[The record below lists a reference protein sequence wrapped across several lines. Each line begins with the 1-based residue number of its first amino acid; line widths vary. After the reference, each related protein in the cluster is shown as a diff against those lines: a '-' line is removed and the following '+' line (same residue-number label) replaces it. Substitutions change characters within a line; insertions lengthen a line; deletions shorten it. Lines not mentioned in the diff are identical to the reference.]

1 MGAGFRVAEGSTDI
15 PRGEV
20 LMQVPLSAVMS
31 PKTAAEDSP
40 PLAGALLRRNASASL
55 QLTAHVL
62 LEAARGESSRWAPYL
77 ETLPQA
83 YDIPLLWDQAE
94 AEALLQGTPLLQ
106 TVRAQRL
113 TAERE
118 FSVLSAAVAE
128 VEAAAL
134 GGSPGNGGRSPLPEG
149 LLDGDR
155 YMWAMATV
163 LSRSFSV
170 NVEQSLVPILV
181 PAADVFNTGLEGSE
195 LSLNDAGSA
204 VQVVARKTYTGGEQV
219 LLQLGPQG
227 NSELMAR
234 QGFAFPDNPH
244 NTVRMF
250 VSTSDAD
257 PFTETRLGIM
267 RFLGIDPSKG
277 HVVPRDGRPGKSLLQ
292 ALRVSTLSPASFD
305 QYSRLSDGNPVS
317 LANER
322 DTLRQVLAACKVFL
336 DAQPTT
342 LEEDDKLLL
351 RPEGLPRRQAWAIL
365 YRRGE
370 KATYRNIMQAALDS
384 WQTFLLERIPG
395 LD

>member
-1 MGAGFRVAEGSTDI
+1 ME
-15 PRGEV
+15 
-20 LMQVPLSAVMS
+20 VPLSAVMS

-40 PLAGALLRRNASASL
+40 LLAGALLRRNASASL
-55 QLTAHVL
+55 QLIAHVL

-94 AEALLQGTPLLQ
+94 AEALLQGTSLLQ
-106 TVRAQRL
+106 TVRAQRRN
-113 TAERE
+113 AERE
-118 FSVLSAAVAE
+118 FAVLTAAAAE
-128 VEAAAL
+128 VEDAKQEN
-134 GGSPGNGGRSPLPEG
+134 GPENGGRPPLPEE
-149 LLDGDR
+149 LLDRER
-155 YMWAMATV
+155 YMWATATV

-170 NVEQSLVPILV
+170 NVEQSVVPILV
-181 PAADVFNTGLEGSE
+181 PAADVFNTGLEGSK

-204 VQVVARKTYTGGEQV
+204 VQVVARKKYAGGEQV

-227 NSELMAR
+227 NSDLMAR

-257 PFTETRLGIM
+257 PFTETRQGIM

-277 HVVPRDGRPGKSLLQ
+277 HAVPRGRLDKSLLQ

-305 QYSRLSDGNPVS
+305 QYARLADGNPVS
-317 LANER
+317 LVNER
-322 DTLRQVLAACKVFL
+322 DTLRQVLAACKMFL

-342 LEEDDKLLL
+342 LEEDDNLLL
-351 RPEGLPRRQAWAIL
+351 RPEGLPRRQAWAVL

-370 KATYRNIMQAALDS
+370 KASYREIMQSVLDS
-384 WQTFLLERIPG
+384 WQSFLLERTPG

>member
-1 MGAGFRVAEGSTDI
+1 MGAGFRVAEGSTDV
-15 PRGEV
+15 PHGEV

-31 PKTAAEDSP
+31 PKTAAEDYP

-62 LEAARGESSRWAPYL
+62 LEAARGKSSRWAPYL

-118 FSVLSAAVAE
+118 FAVLSAAVAE
-128 VEAAAL
+128 VEAAD
-134 GGSPGNGGRSPLPEG
+134 GGSSPLPEG

-155 YMWAMATV
+155 YMWAMAAV

-234 QGFAFPDNPH
+234 QGFAFPDNPY

-250 VSTSDAD
+250 VSTSEAD

-277 HVVPRDGRPGKSLLQ
+277 HVVPRDGRLGKSLLQ

-305 QYSRLSDGNPVS
+305 QYSRLADGNPVS
-317 LANER
+317 LVNER

-351 RPEGLPRRQAWAIL
+351 RPEGLPRRQAWAVL

-370 KATYRNIMQAALDS
+370 KATYREIMQAALDS
-384 WQTFLLERIPG
+384 WQKFLLERVPG